1 MDSTEKHTIDTLSKA
16 VALMTKDIQE
26 IKTALLGSDYGDEGL
41 VKKVK
46 KNEEEIEKLITFK
59 TRIMAWATGMGL
71 GSGALINFLMDKIQ

>member
-1 MDSTEKHTIDTLSKA
+1 MDKVEIKDLETLSNI
-16 VALMTKDIQE
+16 VMGLSKDIQD

-46 KNEEEIEKLITFK
+46 KNEEEIEKLVTFK